1 MHATVRISRW
11 IVRITG
17 LLQVVVGVLIWTR
30 RAPTWIP
37 LHMLVGLVLVLALL
51 TLGGLALRGGLHI
64 GIVLGTFA
72 LCFAL
77 PWLGMVQAGLLVG
90 PLHWIV
96 QVVHLLLG
104 LGAIRVGEKVAAML
118 LSDTAA
124 GASAGSG
131 AGAARSA

>member
-17 LLQVVVGVLIWTR
+17 LIQVVLGVLIWTR
-30 RAPTWIP
+30 HALNWIP

-51 TLGGLALRGGLHI
+51 TLGGLALRGGLHL

-90 PLHWIV
+90 RLHWIV

-104 LGAIRVGEKVAAML
+104 LGAIRVAEKVSAML
-118 LSDTAA
+118 LRDRAA
-124 GASAGSG
+124 AASEGSG
-131 AGAARSA
+131 AGAVRSA